1 MIKTSRAKYKLL
13 GVIYTWCLIVASY
26 LEWMLKVLREAVD
39 LGGMP
44 EEVYT
49 MLSKPDRILTVKIP
63 VRMDNGKLV
72 VFEGYRVQHN
82 NALGPYKGGIRFH
95 PEVTLETD
103 IALATGMT
111 LKNSLAG
118 IPYGG
123 GKGAVRCNPKQM
135 SMRELEQLSR
145 GYARAIAPIIG
156 PEKDIPA
163 PDVNTNPQIMIWMVD
178 EFSKL
183 KGYNVP
189 GVFTAKP
196 PELWGNPVRMY
207 STGFGAVVVAKEAA
221 ERWMDG
227 FEGKRIAIHGFGN
240 AGQWAAYWASKW
252 GAKIVAISDT
262 SGAVYDPNGIDVELA
277 MKVKNETRK
286 VINYP
291 KGEKIPDPSAPLF
304 VDCDILMPSAI
315 ENVITKENVNKVK
328 ARLIVEPANGPVTP
342 EAEKIL
348 YQRKDFIADVPDILA
363 NAGGVVMS
371 YLEWVE
377 NLQWYFW
384 DEEETRQKLAAIM
397 KRNFHKTVDGWE
409 KLKAKH
415 PDKLITMRD
424 AAFVIAVD
432 RVYRAMKLRGWI

>member
-1 MIKTSRAKYKLL
+1 M
-13 GVIYTWCLIVASY
+13 ASY
-26 LEWMLKVLREAVD
+26 LEWLLSVLKESINLA
-39 LGGMP
+39 GIP
-44 EEVYT
+44 EEVYGY
-49 MLSKPDRILTVKIP
+49 LSKPDRILTVKIP

-111 LKNSLAG
+111 LKDSLAG

-123 GKGAVRCNPKQM
+123 AKGAVRVNPKEL
-135 SMRELEQLSR
+135 STRELEQLSR
-145 GYARAIAPIIG
+145 EYARAIAPIIG

-163 PDVNTNPQIMIWMVD
+163 PDVNTNPQIMAWMVD
-178 EFSKL
+178 EYSKL

-207 STGFGAVVVAKEAA
+207 STGFGTIVVAKEAA
-221 ERWMDG
+221 EKWLGG
-227 FEGKRIAIHGFGN
+227 FEGKKVSIHGFGN

-252 GAKIVAISDT
+252 GAKVISISDT
-262 SGAVYDPNGIDVELA
+262 SGAVYDPDGIDVELA

-291 KGEKIPDPSAPLF
+291 KGQKINDPMAPLF
-304 VDCDILMPSAI
+304 VETDILIPSAI
-315 ENVITKENVNKVK
+315 ENVITAENANKVK
-328 ARLIVEPANGPVTP
+328 AQLIVEAANGPTTP
-342 EAEKIL
+342 EAEKML
-348 YQRKDFIADVPDILA
+348 YQRKDFKAAVPDILA

-377 NLQWYFW
+377 DLQYYFW
-384 DEEETRQKLAAIM
+384 DEEETREKLAKIM
-397 KRNFHKTVDGWE
+397 RNNFHRTAERWE
-409 KLKAKH
+409 KLKGKYS
-415 PDKLITMRD
+415 DRLVTMRD
-424 AAFVIAVD
+424 AAFVLAVE
-432 RVYRAMKLRGWI
+432 RVYNAMKIRGWL